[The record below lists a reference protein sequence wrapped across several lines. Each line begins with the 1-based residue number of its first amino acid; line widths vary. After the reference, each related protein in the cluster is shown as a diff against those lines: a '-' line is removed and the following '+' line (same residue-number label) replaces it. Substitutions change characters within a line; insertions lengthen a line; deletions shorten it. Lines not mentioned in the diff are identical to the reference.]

1 MDDLQAIRR
10 LKNGYIGGLEFL
22 IARYQAKA
30 VRTAYLVTHDEPMA
44 EDVVQDA
51 FVRFYERIRH
61 FDAER
66 AFEPYFL
73 RMVVNA
79 ALNAV
84 ERESRTAAPLD
95 DDAGM
100 RDASLRVLEGLIAR
114 ADTVEEQVELA
125 LLKREIHQALGKL
138 TPRQR
143 VAVVQR
149 YYLNMSEHEMSEAL
163 DVTPWTVKWLLH
175 SARARLRAL
184 LGWKR
189 SEE

>member
-10 LKNGYIGGLEFL
+10 LKNGDIGGLEFL

-61 FDAER
+61 FDTQR

-100 RDASLRVLEGLIAR
+100 RDAGLRVLEGLIAR

-149 YYLNMSEHEMSEAL
+149 YYLDMSEHEMSEAL
-163 DVTPWTVKWLLH
+163 DATPWTVKWLLH

-184 LGWKR
+184 LGWQR

>member
-10 LKNGYIGGLEFL
+10 LKNGDIGGLEFL

-61 FDAER
+61 FDVER

-100 RDASLRVLEGLIAR
+100 RDAGLRVLEGLIAR

-149 YYLNMSEHEMSEAL
+149 YYLDMSEHEMSEAL
-163 DVTPWTVKWLLH
+163 DATPWTVKWLLH

>member
-10 LKNGYIGGLEFL
+10 LKNGDIGGLEFL

-100 RDASLRVLEGLIAR
+100 RDAGLRVLEGLIAR

-149 YYLNMSEHEMSEAL
+149 YYLDMSEHEMSEAL
-163 DVTPWTVKWLLH
+163 DATPWTVKWLLH

-184 LGWKR
+184 LGWQR

>member
-10 LKNGYIGGLEFL
+10 LKDGDIGGLEFL

-84 ERESRTAAPLD
+84 ERESRTTAPLD

-100 RDASLRVLEGLIAR
+100 RDAGLRVLEGLIAR

-149 YYLNMSEHEMSEAL
+149 YYLDMSEHEMSEAL
-163 DVTPWTVKWLLH
+163 DATPWTVKWLLH